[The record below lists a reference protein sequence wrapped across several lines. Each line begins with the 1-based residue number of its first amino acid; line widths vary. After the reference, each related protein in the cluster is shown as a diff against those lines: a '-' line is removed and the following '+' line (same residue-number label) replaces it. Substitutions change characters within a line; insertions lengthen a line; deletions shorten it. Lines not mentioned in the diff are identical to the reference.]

1 MANKTLLNGVN
12 EVLKKA
18 KLIQGD
24 SGSLTTLT
32 DSPRQI
38 WVDSAVQAWNEAIEE
53 LYTTIEEPL
62 PEVLAEATITLAN
75 GDRDY
80 ALNVYNTLYWPF
92 LDETN
97 GQYIYEFNGSYLD
110 MVNSQTVP
118 ADYTGLPLYG
128 VIRPTDGQVYL
139 DRIPS
144 ATEVGLIYKYR
155 YMKDFSVSTA
165 AATFPF
171 KDSVFRAMVP
181 AVAEL
186 FNLIHKHEFQEGIY
200 RMNIARA
207 ARLVRGLPPIT
218 SYGRSRTGGN
228 GGIFYP
234 YD

>member
-18 KLIQGD
+18 KMIQGD
-24 SGSLTTLT
+24 SGSLTSLT

-38 WVDSAVQAWNEAIEE
+38 WVDSSIQAWNESIEE
-53 LYTTIEEPL
+53 LYMTTGEPL

-80 ALNVYNTLYWPF
+80 ALNTYNILYWPF

-110 MVNSQTVP
+110 LVNSQTVP
-118 ADYTGLPLYG
+118 ADYTGMPLYG

-144 ATEVGLIYKYR
+144 ASEVGLVYKYR
-155 YMKDFSVSTA
+155 YMKDFSLSTA

-181 AVAEL
+181 AVAEM
-186 FNLIHKHEFQEGIY
+186 FNYIHKHEFNVDLF
-200 RMNIARA
+200 RLNIARA
-207 ARLVRGLPPIT
+207 ARLVTGRTPVT
-218 SYGRSRTGGN
+218 SYGRAGSN
-228 GGIFYP
+228 VDGGIFFP
-234 YD
+234 YE